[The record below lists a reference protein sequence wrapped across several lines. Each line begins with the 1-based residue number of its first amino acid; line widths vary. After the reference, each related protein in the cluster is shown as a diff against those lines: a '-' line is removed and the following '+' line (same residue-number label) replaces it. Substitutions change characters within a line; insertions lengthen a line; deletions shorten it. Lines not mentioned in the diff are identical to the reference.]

1 MNRRLVILESAA
13 GPLYVLILLASVWI
27 LFRGHN
33 EPGGGFI
40 GGLVAVTATVLWA
53 VSHGTDA
60 ATERLPWRS
69 PVVLAAVGVGA
80 ATLAGIPALLVGE
93 TFLTGLWGP
102 TLPLLVSELKIG
114 TVVLFDIGVYL
125 CVWGGL
131 AGYALA
137 LLATDDDGEGAP

>member
-1 MNRRLVILESAA
+1 MNRRIVILESAA
-13 GPLYVLILLASVWI
+13 GPLYVVILLASVWI

-40 GGLVAVTATVLWA
+40 GGLVAVSATVLWA
-53 VSHGTDA
+53 VAYGTEA
-60 ATERLPWRS
+60 AADRLPWRS

-80 ATLAGIPALLVGE
+80 AALAGIPALLVGE

-114 TVVLFDIGVYL
+114 SVVLFDIGVYL

-137 LLATDDDGEGAP
+137 LLATDDAGEGSP